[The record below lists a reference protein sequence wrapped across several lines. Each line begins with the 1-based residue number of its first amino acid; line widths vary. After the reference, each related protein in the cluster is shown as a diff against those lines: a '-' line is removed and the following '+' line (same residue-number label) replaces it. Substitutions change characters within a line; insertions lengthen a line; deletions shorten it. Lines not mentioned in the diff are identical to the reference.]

1 MQDAGRPS
9 PHTLPFPT
17 PSGLVSSTRV
27 ATLDCK
33 PCTRD
38 FVMVST
44 LCMARQGDNT
54 GGGVLTRHS
63 GDGLNVK
70 HRLDT

>member
-1 MQDAGRPS
+1 
-9 PHTLPFPT
+9 
-17 PSGLVSSTRV
+17 V